1 MKKLC
6 SGCWNEWR
14 INGEWTLRVVK
25 GKRRGMNPPALDRIN
40 KFVARHFS
48 VSIIEWNRRNFHYFH
63 SLSISE
69 REKTTKFGNFFGL
82 CREKSCVGGLSFCS
96 KKCGVFI
103 FRFCFSA
110 FNLNGNHNG
119 KIKLCFSQVIKQKK
133 N

>member
-1 MKKLC
+1 MTNKWRVNIKSCEKK
-6 SGCWNEWR
+6 
-14 INGEWTLRVVK
+14 K

-40 KFVARHFS
+40 KSVARHFS

-103 FRFCFSA
+103 FRFVSVH
-110 FNLNGNHNG
+110 L
-119 KIKLCFSQVIKQKK
+119 I
-133 N
+133 